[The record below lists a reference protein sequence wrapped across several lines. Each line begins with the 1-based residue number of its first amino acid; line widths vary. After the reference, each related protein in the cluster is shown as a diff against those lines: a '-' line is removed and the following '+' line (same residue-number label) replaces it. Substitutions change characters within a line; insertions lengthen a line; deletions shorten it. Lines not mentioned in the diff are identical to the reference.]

1 MADGNN
7 NNNAGNADALNE
19 GTEAAIKHAKA
30 VKEVTDKY
38 GDYEKQ
44 LEAIKKV
51 EEQIAA
57 MGKARGRKKQDKLKQ
72 ILAICEMN
80 RHVDWVSADMEVFEE
95 FDVII
100 KLLKEVIDE

>member
-44 LEAIKKV
+44 LEAIKEK
-51 EEQIAA
+51 EKQLADLEGQTSKNARKKSRRLKADIEQI
-57 MGKARGRKKQDKLKQ
+57 KQGRSYK
-72 ILAICEMN
+72 
-80 RHVDWVSADMEVFEE
+80 
-95 FDVII
+95 
-100 KLLKEVIDE
+100 